1 MKLKSPTNNNQDKI
15 FSKKYKKYVP
25 MRSATHSLPSHF
37 KGKQRMEGFLKMSSS
52 LETATLSDQKCFI
65 GCHARHLCLLHMPR
79 DILVRKAMEITS
91 QQLQVYYSTRKK
103 LLNLKDFNTASTSKH
118 TTNDKSRLQDLTN
131 EDEKQCSEK
140 YFVDS
145 AASGSHEADQNLV
158 QDCSTSKVCRYSL
171 QADEVEELDK
181 RLMKLEE
188 ENDAMKQIFIKS
200 MEERRMLVN
209 EIYVQFRRIHH
220 CNCLMIVKSS
230 KHAAMETGL
239 LQLLIEDSNPCIV
252 NRDHRALRN

>member
-1 MKLKSPTNNNQDKI
+1 
-15 FSKKYKKYVP
+15 
-25 MRSATHSLPSHF
+25 
-37 KGKQRMEGFLKMSSS
+37 MEGFLKMSSS
-52 LETATLSDQKCFI
+52 LETATLS

-91 QQLQVYYSTRKK
+91 QQLHVYYSTRKK

-158 QDCSTSKVCRYSL
+158 QDCSTSKV
-171 QADEVEELDK
+171 
-181 RLMKLEE
+181 
-188 ENDAMKQIFIKS
+188 
-200 MEERRMLVN
+200 
-209 EIYVQFRRIHH
+209 QFRRIHH